1 MTSKN
6 QLRDQEIF
14 ALWSVQKMTFA
25 AIGRRFE
32 LSRERIRQI
41 VRKQQSGRV

>member
-14 ALWSVQKMTFA
+14 DLWSVQKMTFA
-25 AIGRRFE
+25 AIGRRFK
-32 LSRERIRQI
+32 LTRERIRQI